1 MTHVTRI
8 LSTTDFSEQSRHAM
22 DYAVALA
29 RSWSARLTVL
39 HVHQLAPPLLAGPY
53 LGSESALPVS
63 LTPDERRELSH
74 AMASFVASD
83 RSAGV
88 EVETRL
94 QEDFLVPRAILE
106 CAAAEQ
112 AGLVVLGTHGR
123 SGFERLALGS
133 VAERVLRTSV
143 VPVLTVPPRAGGA
156 DRRAPLAIQAVVCP
170 LDFGPSSA
178 GALDMAASLAERTR
192 AGLTVVHVVDLAGDA
207 PEPMRQEF
215 IEYRTKRF
223 EDARS
228 QLQEAIP
235 ESVRRSTAV
244 RELVLVGKPY
254 REIVRLASEQ
264 EADIIVMGVQGRGA
278 VDLLFFGSTANHVV
292 RQAPCPVLTVR
303 G

>member
-63 LTPDERRELSH
+63 LTPDERRELSQ

-192 AGLTVVHVVDLAGDA
+192 AGLTVVHVVDLADDLVVELDILFQAGALLVDLA
-207 PEPMRQEF
+207 GALLVGPEIRLSYLFLKLAEG
-215 IEYRTKRF
+215 TLLRF
-223 EDARS
+223 RVKETSGLPRCGFLPVRIS
-228 QLQEAIP
+228 QLILRA
-235 ESVRRSTAV
+235 SVILHATNSATPTQSAF
-244 RELVLVGKPY
+244 KYANTSPY
-254 REIVRLASEQ
+254 SV
-264 EADIIVMGVQGRGA
+264 
-278 VDLLFFGSTANHVV
+278 
-292 RQAPCPVLTVR
+292 
-303 G
+303 